1 MLKVIGLGNEL
12 RGDDAIGPA
21 IIRELAESNLPVA
34 LDLINAGAD
43 AFTLLE
49 HLIGDSPVLII
60 DCARMGKRPGV
71 VLKYNIKDARFKTI
85 ENSVSLHGFGF
96 NEVLAMAVK
105 MGKVADC
112 TVIGVEPKTVEFG
125 KELSDE
131 VQASIPSIVQMV
143 IEEAKS
149 YGG

>member
-12 RGDDAIGPA
+12 RGDDTIGPA
-21 IIRELAESNLPVA
+21 IIRELRERNLPVS

-49 HLIGDSPVLII
+49 HLIADTPVLII
-60 DCARMGKRPGV
+60 DCARMGKSPGEV
-71 VLKYNIKDARFKTI
+71 VKFNINDARFKAI

-96 NEVLAMAVK
+96 SEVLAMAGK
-105 MGKVADC
+105 IGKVADC

-131 VQASIPSIVQMV
+131 VRARIPSIVQMV
-143 IEEAKS
+143 IEEAKN